1 MRFKDNS
8 TLILNKVSEN
18 SKRAIRDAGNRAVEM
33 VKEKILYG
41 YNEPH
46 GKNGHTEIVDTGA
59 LYDSIRAEAKRVSQ
73 NAYSVDVGTDLP
85 YAKYVHEGTHKLRGR
100 AFIRDAMIEGAEE
113 LNDIIGKDL
122 RKGF

>member
-18 SKRAIRDAGNRAVEM
+18 SKRAIRAAGNRAVEM
-33 VKEKILYG
+33 VKEKILCG

-46 GKNGHTEIVDTGA
+46 GNDGHTEIVDTGA
-59 LYDSIRAEAKRVSQ
+59 LYDSIRSESKRISQ

-100 AFIRDAMIEGAEE
+100 AFIRDAIRDGADE
-113 LNDIIGKDL
+113 LREIIGNDL
-122 RKGF
+122 QKGL

>member
-18 SKRAIRDAGNRAVEM
+18 SKRAIRAAGNRAVEM

-46 GKNGHTEIVDTGA
+46 GNDGHTEIVDTGA
-59 LYDSIRAEAKRVSQ
+59 LYLGKNRM
-73 NAYSVDVGTDLP
+73 
-85 YAKYVHEGTHKLRGR
+85 YASLLQS
-100 AFIRDAMIEGAEE
+100 AAI
-113 LNDIIGKDL
+113 
-122 RKGF
+122 

>member
-18 SKRAIRDAGNRAVEM
+18 SKRAIRAAGNRAVEM

-46 GKNGHTEIVDTGA
+46 GNDGHTEIVDTGA
-59 LYDSIRAEAKRVSQ
+59 LYDSIRAETKRVSQ
-73 NAYSVDVGTDLP
+73 NAYCRASKSQCAT
-85 YAKYVHEGTHKLRGR
+85 AKHP
-100 AFIRDAMIEGAEE
+100 
-113 LNDIIGKDL
+113 
-122 RKGF
+122 

>member
-18 SKRAIRDAGNRAVEM
+18 SKRAIRAAGNRAVEM

-46 GKNGHTEIVDTGA
+46 GNDGHTEIVDTGA
-59 LYDSIRAEAKRVSQ
+59 LYDSIRSESKRISQ

-85 YAKYVHEGTHKLRGR
+85 YAKYVHEGTRKLRGR
-100 AFIRDAMIEGAEE
+100 AFIRDAIRDGADE
-113 LNDIIGKDL
+113 LREIIGNDL
-122 RKGF
+122 QKGL